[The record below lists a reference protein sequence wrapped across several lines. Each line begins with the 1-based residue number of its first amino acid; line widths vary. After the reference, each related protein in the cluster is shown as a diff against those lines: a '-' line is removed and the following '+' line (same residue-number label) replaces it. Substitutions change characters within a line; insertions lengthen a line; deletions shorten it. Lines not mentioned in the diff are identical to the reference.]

1 MKTKGK
7 AWHLVVTVLLIL
19 AFVYTA
25 FFGVSA
31 KYGDVTT
38 TYIKGAKDIRFGV
51 DIKGGVNVTFVP
63 SEDYDATEEQLE
75 AAQLVIENRLVALN
89 VTDYELYVDPSSD
102 SLILEFPW
110 QSGETDFDPEA
121 AIEEIG
127 TTAYLTFREG
137 SSADGDLILD
147 GSMIESAAAQY
158 GPVTSGGA
166 SEYYVSLKFTDE
178 GAKAFGEA
186 TTRLA
191 ASNGTISIW
200 LDDENV
206 STATVNAAITDGEA
220 IITSSASNPFTQ
232 DAVVKMARQIN
243 SGALPFAL
251 KVDSYSTVS
260 PSLGENSL
268 SAMVLAGVI
277 AFALIVVFMTVLYR
291 LPGFLACI
299 ALAGQVAA
307 TLAFVSGY
315 FSVFESFTLTLPG
328 IAGIIL
334 AIGMGVDANVITAER
349 IKEELKNGKS
359 LDGALK
365 SGFARGLTPIIDGN
379 VTIVIVAIVLMGAFG
394 PSDGLFAKALH
405 FVFFAFGPSTA
416 GTIYAFGYTL
426 LTGVL
431 LNFVFGVFATRVMIR
446 GAASIKALRNPWLY
460 GAAKLGKDETE
471 KKQINFVGLRKKFL
485 VFSSCLMAAI
495 VLCAVVFG
503 VHLDT
508 EFTGGAMITLSYDG
522 SFEMAQVQ
530 QTASDALENTGL
542 TPIIDGNVTIVIVAI
557 VLMGAFGPS
566 DGLFAKALHF
576 VFFAFG
582 PSTAGT
588 IYAFGYTLLTGVLLN
603 FVFGVFATR
612 VMIRGAASIK
622 ALRNPWLYGA
632 VKPGKE
638 VKEKKPIDFV
648 GLRKRFLTISTC
660 LMAAIILCA
669 AVFGV
674 RLDTEFTGGAM
685 ITLSYQGEIST
696 SEVQKT
702 ASTAL
707 ENNGLT
713 LQTGENVATGE
724 QTLKISMP
732 GNETVTTDQV
742 ENLLTS
748 LNEQYPD
755 NAFAQLSLSNVS
767 AAMGTKFLQKS
778 LVAVV
783 FSLLLIL
790 LYIGFRFKKIGGL
803 TGGLM
808 AVLALLNDLM
818 VVFGTFVLLRTP
830 LDGNFI
836 AAMLTILGYSIND
849 TVVVYDRIRE
859 NRALMG
865 KKTPFEE
872 LVNHSVNQ
880 SARRTIITTV
890 TTVMAL
896 GVMCVVSKLYG
907 LDSIFTFA
915 FPLMMGMLSGVY
927 TSLCVS
933 TSAWVL
939 WNDRKSKK
947 AETKKA

>member
-7 AWHLVVTVLLIL
+7 AWQLVLSVVLIA

-25 FFGVSA
+25 FFGVA
-31 KYGDVTT
+31 VKYGDVTT
-38 TYIKGAKDIRFGV
+38 TYLKGAKDIRFGV

-63 SEDYDATEEQLE
+63 SDGYDATDEQLA

-89 VTDYELYVDPSSD
+89 ITDYELYVDTNAD

-121 AIEEIG
+121 AIQEIG

-137 SSADGDLILD
+137 SSADGELILD
-147 GSMIESAAAQY
+147 GSEVQSAAAQY
-158 GPVTSGGA
+158 GPVSGSS
-166 SEYYVSLKFTDE
+166 SEYYVALTFTDE
-178 GAKAFGEA
+178 GAKAFGDA
-186 TTRLA
+186 TTKLYQ
-191 ASNGTISIW
+191 SGGTISIW

-206 STATVNAAITDGEA
+206 STATVNAAITDGKA
-220 IITSSASNPFTQ
+220 IITSSASDPFTQ

-243 SGALPFAL
+243 SGSLPFAL
-251 KVDSYSTVS
+251 SVDSYSTIS

-268 SAMVLAGVI
+268 AAMVLAGLI
-277 AFALIVVFMTVLYR
+277 AFALIVVLMTALYR

-315 FSVFESFTLTLPG
+315 FPVFESFTLTLPG

-349 IKEELKNGKS
+349 IKEELRSGKS

-460 GAAKLGKDETE
+460 GAE
-471 KKQINFVGLRKKFL
+471 KKAPAEKKPVDFVALRKRFL
-485 VFSSCLMAAI
+485 SVSSCLMAAI
-495 VLCAVVFG
+495 VLCAV
-503 VHLDT
+503 
-508 EFTGGAMITLSYDG
+508 
-522 SFEMAQVQ
+522 
-530 QTASDALENTGL
+530 
-542 TPIIDGNVTIVIVAI
+542 
-557 VLMGAFGPS
+557 
-566 DGLFAKALHF
+566 
-576 VFFAFG
+576 
-582 PSTAGT
+582 
-588 IYAFGYTLLTGVLLN
+588 
-603 FVFGVFATR
+603 
-612 VMIRGAASIK
+612 
-622 ALRNPWLYGA
+622 
-632 VKPGKE
+632 
-638 VKEKKPIDFV
+638 
-648 GLRKRFLTISTC
+648 
-660 LMAAIILCA
+660 
-669 AVFGV
+669 VFGV

-685 ITLSYQGEIST
+685 ITLRYEDSFALSD
-696 SEVQKT
+696 VQAT
-702 ASTAL
+702 AAEAL
-707 ENNGLT
+707 GSKDLT

-732 GNETVTTDQV
+732 GTETVTTDEVQT
-742 ENLLTS
+742 LLDS
-748 LNEQYPD
+748 LNEQYPE

-783 FSLLLIL
+783 FALAVIL
-790 LYIGFRFKKIGGL
+790 LYIALRFKNIGGL
-803 TGGLM
+803 TGGMM

-859 NRALMG
+859 NRSLMG
-865 KKTPFEE
+865 KKATFEE
-872 LVNHSVNQ
+872 LVNQSVNQ

-896 GVMCVVSKLYG
+896 AVMCIISKLYG

-939 WNDRKSKK
+939 WTECKQKK
-947 AETKKA
+947 D

>member
-7 AWHLVVTVLLIL
+7 AWQLVLSVVLIA

-25 FFGVSA
+25 FFGVA
-31 KYGDVTT
+31 VKYGDVTT
-38 TYIKGAKDIRFGV
+38 TYLKGAKDIRFGV

-63 SEDYDATEEQLE
+63 SDGYDATDEQLA

-89 VTDYELYVDPSSD
+89 ITDYELYVDTNAD

-121 AIEEIG
+121 AIQEIG

-137 SSADGDLILD
+137 SSADGELILD
-147 GSMIESAAAQY
+147 GSEVQSAAAQY
-158 GPVTSGGA
+158 GPVSGSS
-166 SEYYVSLKFTDE
+166 SEYYVALTFTDE
-178 GAKAFGEA
+178 GAKAFGDA
-186 TTRLA
+186 TTKLYQ
-191 ASNGTISIW
+191 SGGTISIW
-200 LDDENV
+200 LDNENV
-206 STATVNAAITDGEA
+206 STATVNAAITDGKA
-220 IITSSASNPFTQ
+220 IITSSASDPFTQ

-243 SGALPFAL
+243 SGSLPFAL
-251 KVDSYSTVS
+251 SVDSYSTIS

-268 SAMVLAGVI
+268 AAMVLAGLI
-277 AFALIVVFMTVLYR
+277 AFALIVVLMTALYR

-315 FSVFESFTLTLPG
+315 FPVFESFTLTLPG

-349 IKEELKNGKS
+349 IKEELRSGKS

-446 GAASIKALRNPWLY
+446 GAASIQALRSPWLY
-460 GAAKLGKDETE
+460 GADKKAPAE
-471 KKQINFVGLRKKFL
+471 KKPVDFVALRKRFL
-485 VFSSCLMAAI
+485 TASSCLMAAI
-495 VLCAVVFG
+495 VLCAV
-503 VHLDT
+503 
-508 EFTGGAMITLSYDG
+508 
-522 SFEMAQVQ
+522 
-530 QTASDALENTGL
+530 
-542 TPIIDGNVTIVIVAI
+542 
-557 VLMGAFGPS
+557 
-566 DGLFAKALHF
+566 
-576 VFFAFG
+576 
-582 PSTAGT
+582 
-588 IYAFGYTLLTGVLLN
+588 
-603 FVFGVFATR
+603 
-612 VMIRGAASIK
+612 
-622 ALRNPWLYGA
+622 
-632 VKPGKE
+632 
-638 VKEKKPIDFV
+638 
-648 GLRKRFLTISTC
+648 
-660 LMAAIILCA
+660 
-669 AVFGV
+669 VFGV

-685 ITLSYQGEIST
+685 ITLRYEDSFALSD
-696 SEVQKT
+696 VQAT
-702 ASTAL
+702 AAEAL
-707 ENNGLT
+707 GSKDLT

-732 GNETVTTDQV
+732 GTETGTTDEVQT
-742 ENLLTS
+742 LLDS
-748 LNEQYPD
+748 LNEQYPE

-767 AAMGTKFLQKS
+767 AAMGTRFLQKS

-783 FSLLLIL
+783 FALAVIL
-790 LYIGFRFKKIGGL
+790 LYIALRFKNIGGL
-803 TGGLM
+803 TGGMM

-859 NRALMG
+859 NRSLMG
-865 KKTPFEE
+865 KKATFEE
-872 LVNHSVNQ
+872 LVNQSVNQ

-896 GVMCVVSKLYG
+896 AVMCIISKLYG

-939 WNDRKSKK
+939 WTERKQKK
-947 AETKKA
+947 D

>member
-110 QSGETDFDPEA
+110 QSGETDFDPES
-121 AIEEIG
+121 AIQEIG

-315 FSVFESFTLTLPG
+315 FPVFESFTLTLPG

-542 TPIIDGNVTIVIVAI
+542 T
-557 VLMGAFGPS
+557 
-566 DGLFAKALHF
+566 
-576 VFFAFG
+576 
-582 PSTAGT
+582 
-588 IYAFGYTLLTGVLLN
+588 
-603 FVFGVFATR
+603 
-612 VMIRGAASIK
+612 
-622 ALRNPWLYGA
+622 
-632 VKPGKE
+632 
-638 VKEKKPIDFV
+638 
-648 GLRKRFLTISTC
+648 
-660 LMAAIILCA
+660 
-669 AVFGV
+669 
-674 RLDTEFTGGAM
+674 
-685 ITLSYQGEIST
+685 
-696 SEVQKT
+696 
-702 ASTAL
+702 
-707 ENNGLT
+707 
-713 LQTGENVATGE
+713 LQTGENVATGD

-732 GNETVTTDQV
+732 GTETVTTDQV
-742 ENLLTS
+742 EALLDS
-748 LNEQYPD
+748 LNETYPD
-755 NAFAQLSLSNVS
+755 NNFAQLSLSNVS

-783 FSLLLIL
+783 FALVLIL
-790 LYIGFRFKKIGGL
+790 LYIALRFKNIGGL
-803 TGGLM
+803 TGGMM
-808 AVLALLNDLM
+808 AVLALVNDLM

-859 NRALMG
+859 NRTLMG
-865 KKTPFEE
+865 KKASFEE
-872 LVNHSVNQ
+872 LVNRSVNQ
-880 SARRTIITTV
+880 SARRTLITTI

-896 GVMCVVSKLYG
+896 GVLCIVAKLYG

-915 FPLMMGMLSGVY
+915 FPLMMGMISGVY

-933 TSAWVL
+933 TSAWML
-939 WNDRKSKK
+939 WSERSPKSGKK
-947 AETKKA
+947 A

>member
-7 AWHLVVTVLLIL
+7 AWQLVLTVLLIA

-25 FFGVSA
+25 FFGVA
-31 KYGDVTT
+31 VKYGDVTT

-63 SEDYDATEEQLE
+63 SDGYDATDDQLE

-89 VTDYELYVDPSSD
+89 VTDYELYVDNNSD

-110 QSGETDFDPEA
+110 QSGETEFDPEA

-137 SSADGDLILD
+137 SSADGELVLD
-147 GSMIESAAAQY
+147 GSMVESAAAQY
-158 GPVTSGGA
+158 GPVNGSS
-166 SEYYVSLKFTDE
+166 SEYYVALKFTDE
-178 GAKAFGEA
+178 GAKAFGDA
-186 TTRLA
+186 TTRLYQTG
-191 ASNGTISIW
+191 GTISIW

-206 STATVNAAITDGEA
+206 STANVNAAITDGPA

-232 DAVVKMARQIN
+232 EDVVKMARQIN
-243 SGALPFAL
+243 SGSLPFAL
-251 KVDSYSTVS
+251 TVDSYSTIS

-277 AFALIVVFMTVLYR
+277 AFALIVVLMTALYR

-315 FSVFESFTLTLPG
+315 FPVFESFTLTLPG

-349 IKEELKNGKS
+349 IKEELRSGKS

-394 PSDGLFAKALH
+394 PSDGFFAKALH

-431 LNFVFGVFATRVMIR
+431 LNFVFGIFATRTMIR
-446 GAASIKALRNPWLY
+446 GAAAIKALRDPRLY
-460 GAAKLGKDETE
+460 GADAPGKIPAE
-471 KKQINFVGLRKKFL
+471 KKQVNFVGLRKRFL
-485 VFSSCLMAAI
+485 TFSACLMAAI
-495 VLCAVVFG
+495 VLCAVVLG

-508 EFTGGAMITLSYDG
+508 EFTGGAMITLSYEN
-522 SFEMAQVQ
+522 SFEMSA
-530 QTASDALENTGL
+530 
-542 TPIIDGNVTIVIVAI
+542 
-557 VLMGAFGPS
+557 
-566 DGLFAKALHF
+566 
-576 VFFAFG
+576 
-582 PSTAGT
+582 
-588 IYAFGYTLLTGVLLN
+588 
-603 FVFGVFATR
+603 
-612 VMIRGAASIK
+612 
-622 ALRNPWLYGA
+622 
-632 VKPGKE
+632 
-638 VKEKKPIDFV
+638 
-648 GLRKRFLTISTC
+648 
-660 LMAAIILCA
+660 
-669 AVFGV
+669 
-674 RLDTEFTGGAM
+674 
-685 ITLSYQGEIST
+685 
-696 SEVQKT
+696 VQKT
-702 ASTAL
+702 ASEAL
-707 ENNGLT
+707 GSNGLT

-732 GNETVTTDQV
+732 GTETVTTDEVQT
-742 ENLLTS
+742 LLDS
-748 LNEQYPD
+748 LNESYPD
-755 NAFAQLSLSNVS
+755 NSFAQLSLSNVS

-783 FSLLLIL
+783 FALVLIL
-790 LYIGFRFKKIGGL
+790 AYIAYRFKNIGGL
-803 TGGLM
+803 TGGMM

-818 VVFGTFVLLRTP
+818 VVFGTFVLLRAP

-859 NRALMG
+859 NRGLLG
-865 KKTPFEE
+865 KKASFEE

-896 GVMCVVSKLYG
+896 GVMCIVSKLYG

-933 TSAWVL
+933 TSAWVA
-939 WNDRKSKK
+939 WSERKNAKK
-947 AETKKA
+947 N

>member
-7 AWHLVVTVLLIL
+7 AWHLIAAVLLI
-19 AFVYTA
+19 AVFVYTA
-25 FFGVSA
+25 FFGVYA
-31 KYGDVTT
+31 KYGDTTT

-63 SEDYDATEEQLE
+63 SDGYDATEEQLE

-89 VTDYELYVDPSSD
+89 VTDYELYVDNNSD

-121 AIEEIG
+121 AIDEIG

-137 SSADGDLILD
+137 SSADGELILD

-166 SEYYVSLKFTDE
+166 SEYFVSLKFTDD
-178 GAKAFGEA
+178 GAKAFGDA

-191 ASNGTISIW
+191 ASKGTISIW

-206 STATVNAAITDGEA
+206 STATVNTAITDGSA

-232 DAVVKMARQIN
+232 EQVIKMARQIN

-251 KVDSYSTVS
+251 TVDSYSTVS

-268 SAMVLAGVI
+268 SAMVLAGLI
-277 AFALIVVFMTVLYR
+277 AFALIVVFMTILYR
-291 LPGFLACI
+291 LPGFLACV

-315 FSVFESFTLTLPG
+315 FPVFESFTMTLPG

-460 GAAKLGKDETE
+460 GAEKPGKEKAE
-471 KKQINFVGLRKKFL
+471 KKPIDFVGLRKRFL
-485 VFSSCLMAAI
+485 TISTCLMAAI

-508 EFTGGAMITLSYDG
+508 EFTGGAMITLSYEG
-522 SFEMAQVQ
+522 SFT
-530 QTASDALENTGL
+530 TAD
-542 TPIIDGNVTIVIVAI
+542 
-557 VLMGAFGPS
+557 
-566 DGLFAKALHF
+566 
-576 VFFAFG
+576 
-582 PSTAGT
+582 
-588 IYAFGYTLLTGVLLN
+588 
-603 FVFGVFATR
+603 
-612 VMIRGAASIK
+612 
-622 ALRNPWLYGA
+622 
-632 VKPGKE
+632 
-638 VKEKKPIDFV
+638 
-648 GLRKRFLTISTC
+648 
-660 LMAAIILCA
+660 
-669 AVFGV
+669 
-674 RLDTEFTGGAM
+674 
-685 ITLSYQGEIST
+685 
-696 SEVQKT
+696 VQKT
-702 ASTAL
+702 ASAAL
-707 ENNGLT
+707 DSTGLT
-713 LQTGENVATGE
+713 LQTGENVATGD

-732 GNETVTTDQV
+732 GTETVTTEQV
-742 ENLLTS
+742 ADLLDS
-748 LNEQYPD
+748 LNESYPE
-755 NAFAQLSLSNVS
+755 NHFEQLSLSNVS
-767 AAMGTKFLQKS
+767 AAMGIKFLQKS

-783 FSLLLIL
+783 FALVLIL
-790 LYIGFRFKKIGGL
+790 LYIALRFKNIGGL

-808 AVLALLNDLM
+808 AVLALVNDLM

-859 NRALMG
+859 NRTLMG
-865 KKTPFEE
+865 KKASFEE
-872 LVNHSVNQ
+872 LVNRSVNQ
-880 SARRTIITTV
+880 SARRTLITTI

-896 GVMCVVSKLYG
+896 GVMCVVAKLYG

-915 FPLMMGMLSGVY
+915 FPLMMGMISGVY

-939 WNDRKSKK
+939 WSERKPKTK
-947 AETKKA
+947 A

>member
-7 AWHLVVTVLLIL
+7 AWHLVLTVLLIA

-25 FFGVSA
+25 FFGVYA
-31 KYGDVTT
+31 KYGDVTK
-38 TYIKGAKDIRFGV
+38 TYIKGAQDIRFGV

-63 SEDYDATEEQLE
+63 SDGYDATEEQLE

-89 VTDYELYVDPSSD
+89 VTDYELYVDNNSD

-110 QSGETDFDPEA
+110 QSGETDFDPES
-121 AIEEIG
+121 AIQEIG

-137 SSADGDLILD
+137 SSADGELILD
-147 GSMIESAAAQY
+147 GSKIESAAAQY
-158 GPVTSGGA
+158 GPVSNGGA
-166 SEYYVSLKFTDE
+166 SEYYVSLKFTDD
-178 GAKAFGEA
+178 GAKAFGDA
-186 TTRLA
+186 TTALA

-206 STATVNAAITDGEA
+206 STATVNTAITDGSA

-232 DAVVKMARQIN
+232 EQVVKMARQIN

-251 KVDSYSTVS
+251 TVDSYSTVS

-315 FSVFESFTLTLPG
+315 FPVFESFTLTLPG

-471 KKQINFVGLRKKFL
+471 KKQVNFVGLRKKFL

-542 TPIIDGNVTIVIVAI
+542 T
-557 VLMGAFGPS
+557 
-566 DGLFAKALHF
+566 
-576 VFFAFG
+576 
-582 PSTAGT
+582 
-588 IYAFGYTLLTGVLLN
+588 
-603 FVFGVFATR
+603 
-612 VMIRGAASIK
+612 
-622 ALRNPWLYGA
+622 
-632 VKPGKE
+632 
-638 VKEKKPIDFV
+638 
-648 GLRKRFLTISTC
+648 
-660 LMAAIILCA
+660 
-669 AVFGV
+669 
-674 RLDTEFTGGAM
+674 
-685 ITLSYQGEIST
+685 
-696 SEVQKT
+696 
-702 ASTAL
+702 
-707 ENNGLT
+707 
-713 LQTGENVATGE
+713 LQTGENVATGD

-732 GNETVTTDQV
+732 GTETVTTDQV
-742 ENLLTS
+742 EALLDS
-748 LNEQYPD
+748 LNETYPD
-755 NAFAQLSLSNVS
+755 NNFAQLSLSNVS

-783 FSLLLIL
+783 FALVLIL
-790 LYIGFRFKKIGGL
+790 LYIALRFKNIGGL
-803 TGGLM
+803 TGGMM
-808 AVLALLNDLM
+808 AVLALMNDLM

-865 KKTPFEE
+865 KKASFEE
-872 LVNHSVNQ
+872 LVNRSVNQ
-880 SARRTIITTV
+880 SARRTLITTI

-896 GVMCVVSKLYG
+896 GVLCIVAKLYG

-915 FPLMMGMLSGVY
+915 FPLMMGMISGVY

-933 TSAWVL
+933 TSAWML
-939 WNDRKSKK
+939 LSERSHKSGKK
-947 AETKKA
+947 A

>member
-7 AWHLVVTVLLIL
+7 AWQLVLTVLLIA

-25 FFGVSA
+25 FFGVA
-31 KYGDVTT
+31 VKYGDVTT

-63 SEDYDATEEQLE
+63 SDGYDATDDQLE

-89 VTDYELYVDPSSD
+89 VTDYELYVDNNSD

-110 QSGETDFDPEA
+110 QSGETEFDPEA

-137 SSADGDLILD
+137 SSADGELVLD
-147 GSMIESAAAQY
+147 GSMVESAAAQY
-158 GPVTSGGA
+158 GPVNGSS
-166 SEYYVSLKFTDE
+166 SEYYVALKFTDE
-178 GAKAFGEA
+178 GAKAFGDA
-186 TTRLA
+186 TTRLYQTG
-191 ASNGTISIW
+191 GTISIW

-206 STATVNAAITDGEA
+206 STASVNAAITDGSA
-220 IITSSASNPFTQ
+220 IITSSASSPFTQ
-232 DAVVKMARQIN
+232 EDVVKMARQIN
-243 SGALPFAL
+243 SGSLPFAL
-251 KVDSYSTVS
+251 TVDSYSTIS

-277 AFALIVVFMTVLYR
+277 AFALIMVLMTALYR

-315 FSVFESFTLTLPG
+315 FPVFGSFTLTLPG

-349 IKEELKNGKS
+349 IKEELRSGKS

-379 VTIVIVAIVLMGAFG
+379 VTIVIVAIVLRGAFG
-394 PSDGLFAKALH
+394 PSDGFFAKALH

-431 LNFVFGVFATRVMIR
+431 LNFVFGIFATRTMIR
-446 GAASIKALRNPWLY
+446 GAASIKALRDPRLY
-460 GAAKLGKDETE
+460 GADAPGKTPAE
-471 KKQINFVGLRKKFL
+471 KKQVNFVGLRKRFL
-485 VFSSCLMAAI
+485 TFSACLMVAI
-495 VLCAVVFG
+495 VLCAVVLG

-508 EFTGGAMITLSYDG
+508 EFTGGAMITLSYEN
-522 SFEMAQVQ
+522 SFEMSA
-530 QTASDALENTGL
+530 
-542 TPIIDGNVTIVIVAI
+542 
-557 VLMGAFGPS
+557 
-566 DGLFAKALHF
+566 
-576 VFFAFG
+576 
-582 PSTAGT
+582 
-588 IYAFGYTLLTGVLLN
+588 
-603 FVFGVFATR
+603 
-612 VMIRGAASIK
+612 
-622 ALRNPWLYGA
+622 
-632 VKPGKE
+632 
-638 VKEKKPIDFV
+638 
-648 GLRKRFLTISTC
+648 
-660 LMAAIILCA
+660 
-669 AVFGV
+669 
-674 RLDTEFTGGAM
+674 
-685 ITLSYQGEIST
+685 
-696 SEVQKT
+696 VQKT
-702 ASTAL
+702 ASEAL
-707 ENNGLT
+707 GSNGLT

-732 GNETVTTDQV
+732 GTETVTTDEVQT
-742 ENLLTS
+742 LLDS
-748 LNEQYPD
+748 LNESYPD
-755 NAFAQLSLSNVS
+755 NSFAQLSLSNVS

-783 FSLLLIL
+783 FALVLIL
-790 LYIGFRFKKIGGL
+790 AYIAYRFKKIGGL
-803 TGGLM
+803 TGGMM

-818 VVFGTFVLLRTP
+818 VVFGTFVLLRAP

-859 NRALMG
+859 NRGLLG
-865 KKTPFEE
+865 KKASFEE

-896 GVMCVVSKLYG
+896 GVMCIVSKLYG

-933 TSAWVL
+933 TSAWVA
-939 WNDRKSKK
+939 WSERKNAKK
-947 AETKKA
+947 N

>member
-7 AWHLVVTVLLIL
+7 AWHLVAAVLLI
-19 AFVYTA
+19 AVFVYTA
-25 FFGVSA
+25 FFGVYA
-31 KYGDVTT
+31 KYGDTTT

-63 SEDYDATEEQLE
+63 SDGYDATEEQLE

-89 VTDYELYVDPSSD
+89 VTDYELYVDNNSD

-121 AIEEIG
+121 AIDEIG

-137 SSADGDLILD
+137 SSADGELILD

-166 SEYYVSLKFTDE
+166 SEYFVSLKFTDD
-178 GAKAFGEA
+178 GAKAFGDA

-191 ASNGTISIW
+191 ASKGTISIW

-206 STATVNAAITDGEA
+206 STATVNTAITDGSA

-232 DAVVKMARQIN
+232 EQVVKMARQIN

-251 KVDSYSTVS
+251 TVDSYSTVS

-268 SAMVLAGVI
+268 SAMVLAGLI
-277 AFALIVVFMTVLYR
+277 AFALIVVFMTILYR
-291 LPGFLACI
+291 LPGFLACM

-315 FSVFESFTLTLPG
+315 FPVFESFTMTLPG

-460 GAAKLGKDETE
+460 GAEKPGKETAK
-471 KKQINFVGLRKKFL
+471 KKPIDFVGLRKRFL
-485 VFSSCLMAAI
+485 TISTCLMAAI

-508 EFTGGAMITLSYDG
+508 EFTGGAMITLSYEG
-522 SFEMAQVQ
+522 SFT
-530 QTASDALENTGL
+530 TAD
-542 TPIIDGNVTIVIVAI
+542 
-557 VLMGAFGPS
+557 
-566 DGLFAKALHF
+566 
-576 VFFAFG
+576 
-582 PSTAGT
+582 
-588 IYAFGYTLLTGVLLN
+588 
-603 FVFGVFATR
+603 
-612 VMIRGAASIK
+612 
-622 ALRNPWLYGA
+622 
-632 VKPGKE
+632 
-638 VKEKKPIDFV
+638 
-648 GLRKRFLTISTC
+648 
-660 LMAAIILCA
+660 
-669 AVFGV
+669 
-674 RLDTEFTGGAM
+674 
-685 ITLSYQGEIST
+685 
-696 SEVQKT
+696 VQKT
-702 ASTAL
+702 ASAAL
-707 ENNGLT
+707 DSTGLT
-713 LQTGENVATGE
+713 LQTGENVATGD

-732 GNETVTTDQV
+732 GTETVTTEQV
-742 ENLLTS
+742 ADLLDS
-748 LNEQYPD
+748 LNESYPE
-755 NAFAQLSLSNVS
+755 NHFEQLSLSNVS
-767 AAMGTKFLQKS
+767 AAMGIKFLQKS

-783 FSLLLIL
+783 FALVLIL
-790 LYIGFRFKKIGGL
+790 LYIALRFKNIGGL
-803 TGGLM
+803 TGGMM
-808 AVLALLNDLM
+808 AVLALVNDLM

-859 NRALMG
+859 NRTLMG
-865 KKTPFEE
+865 KKASFEE
-872 LVNHSVNQ
+872 LVNRSVNQ
-880 SARRTIITTV
+880 SARRTLITTI

-896 GVMCVVSKLYG
+896 GVMCVVAKLYG

-915 FPLMMGMLSGVY
+915 FPLMMGMISGVY

-939 WNDRKSKK
+939 WSERKPKTK
-947 AETKKA
+947 A

>member
-110 QSGETDFDPEA
+110 QSGETDFDPES
-121 AIEEIG
+121 AIQEIG

-315 FSVFESFTLTLPG
+315 FPVFESFTLTLPG

-416 GTIYAFGYTL
+416 
-426 LTGVL
+426 
-431 LNFVFGVFATRVMIR
+431 VFATRVMIR

-471 KKQINFVGLRKKFL
+471 KKQVNFVGLRKKFL

-530 QTASDALENTGL
+530 QTASNALENT
-542 TPIIDGNVTIVIVAI
+542 
-557 VLMGAFGPS
+557 
-566 DGLFAKALHF
+566 
-576 VFFAFG
+576 
-582 PSTAGT
+582 
-588 IYAFGYTLLTGVLLN
+588 
-603 FVFGVFATR
+603 
-612 VMIRGAASIK
+612 
-622 ALRNPWLYGA
+622 
-632 VKPGKE
+632 
-638 VKEKKPIDFV
+638 
-648 GLRKRFLTISTC
+648 
-660 LMAAIILCA
+660 
-669 AVFGV
+669 
-674 RLDTEFTGGAM
+674 
-685 ITLSYQGEIST
+685 
-696 SEVQKT
+696 
-702 ASTAL
+702 
-707 ENNGLT
+707 GLT
-713 LQTGENVATGE
+713 LQTGENVATGD

-732 GNETVTTDQV
+732 GTETVTTDQV
-742 ENLLTS
+742 EALLDS
-748 LNEQYPD
+748 LNETYPD
-755 NAFAQLSLSNVS
+755 NNFAQLSLSNVS

-783 FSLLLIL
+783 FALVLIL
-790 LYIGFRFKKIGGL
+790 LYIALRFKNIGGL
-803 TGGLM
+803 TGGMM
-808 AVLALLNDLM
+808 AVLALVNDLM

-865 KKTPFEE
+865 KKASFEE
-872 LVNHSVNQ
+872 LVNRSVNQ
-880 SARRTIITTV
+880 SARRTLITTI

-896 GVMCVVSKLYG
+896 GVLCIVAKLYG

-915 FPLMMGMLSGVY
+915 FPLMMGMISGVY

-933 TSAWVL
+933 TSAWML
-939 WNDRKSKK
+939 WSERSPKSGKK
-947 AETKKA
+947 A

>member
-7 AWHLVVTVLLIL
+7 AWQLVVTALLIVV
-19 AFVYTA
+19 FVYTA
-25 FFGVSA
+25 FFGVAA

-63 SEDYDATEEQLE
+63 SDGYDATDEQLD
-75 AAQLVIENRLVALN
+75 AARLVIENRLVALN
-89 VTDYELYVDPSSD
+89 VTDYELYVDNNSD

-110 QSGETDFDPEA
+110 QSGETDFDPES
-121 AIEEIG
+121 AIQEIG

-137 SSADGDLILD
+137 ASKDGELILD
-147 GSMIESAAAQY
+147 GSMVESASAQY
-158 GPVTSGGA
+158 GAVSNGGS
-166 SEYYVSLKFTDE
+166 SEYYVALKFTTE
-178 GAKAFGEA
+178 GAKAFGDA
-186 TTRLA
+186 TTKLA
-191 ASNGTISIW
+191 ADKGSISIW

-206 STATVNAAITDGEA
+206 STATVNTAITDGQA

-251 KVDSYSTVS
+251 SVDSYSTVS

-268 SAMVLAGVI
+268 GAMVLAGLI

-315 FSVFESFTLTLPG
+315 FPVFESFTLTLPG

-349 IKEELKNGKS
+349 IKEELNNGKS

-446 GAASIKALRNPWLY
+446 GAASIKAL
-460 GAAKLGKDETE
+460 
-471 KKQINFVGLRKKFL
+471 Q
-485 VFSSCLMAAI
+485 
-495 VLCAVVFG
+495 
-503 VHLDT
+503 
-508 EFTGGAMITLSYDG
+508 
-522 SFEMAQVQ
+522 
-530 QTASDALENTGL
+530 
-542 TPIIDGNVTIVIVAI
+542 
-557 VLMGAFGPS
+557 
-566 DGLFAKALHF
+566 
-576 VFFAFG
+576 
-582 PSTAGT
+582 
-588 IYAFGYTLLTGVLLN
+588 
-603 FVFGVFATR
+603 
-612 VMIRGAASIK
+612 
-622 ALRNPWLYGA
+622 NPWLYGA

>member
-7 AWHLVVTVLLIL
+7 AWQLVVTVLLIA

-25 FFGVSA
+25 FFGVA
-31 KYGDVTT
+31 VKYGDVTK
-38 TYIKGAKDIRFGV
+38 TYIKGAQDIRFGV
-51 DIKGGVNVTFVP
+51 DIKGGVNVTFAP
-63 SEDYDATEEQLE
+63 SDGYDATDDQLD
-75 AAQLVIENRLVALN
+75 AAQLVIENRLVGLN
-89 VTDYELYVDPSSD
+89 VTDYELYVDYDSD
-102 SLILEFPW
+102 RLILEFPW
-110 QSGETDFDPEA
+110 QSGETDFDPES
-121 AIEEIG
+121 AIDEIG

-137 SSADGDLILD
+137 SSADGELILD
-147 GSMIESAAAQY
+147 GSMVESASAQY
-158 GPVTSGGA
+158 GPVSGSS
-166 SEYYVSLKFTDE
+166 SEYYVALKFTDE
-178 GAKAFGEA
+178 GAKAFGDA
-186 TTRLA
+186 TTNLYQ
-191 ASNGTISIW
+191 SNGTISIW

-206 STATVNAAITDGEA
+206 STATVNAAITDGSA
-220 IITSSASNPFTQ
+220 IITSSAANPFTQ
-232 DAVVKMARQIN
+232 DDVVKMARQIN
-243 SGALPFAL
+243 SGSLPFAL
-251 KVDSYSTVS
+251 TVDSYSTIS

-268 SAMVLAGVI
+268 SAMVLAGLI
-277 AFALIVVFMTVLYR
+277 AFALIVVLMTALYR

-315 FSVFESFTLTLPG
+315 FPVFESFTLTLPG

-349 IKEELKNGKS
+349 IKEELRSGKS

-379 VTIVIVAIVLMGAFG
+379 VTIVIVAVVLMGAFG
-394 PSDGLFAKALH
+394 PSDGFFAKVLH

-460 GAAKLGKDETE
+460 GASKGEEPA
-471 KKQINFVGLRKKFL
+471 
-485 VFSSCLMAAI
+485 
-495 VLCAVVFG
+495 
-503 VHLDT
+503 
-508 EFTGGAMITLSYDG
+508 
-522 SFEMAQVQ
+522 
-530 QTASDALENTGL
+530 
-542 TPIIDGNVTIVIVAI
+542 
-557 VLMGAFGPS
+557 
-566 DGLFAKALHF
+566 
-576 VFFAFG
+576 
-582 PSTAGT
+582 
-588 IYAFGYTLLTGVLLN
+588 
-603 FVFGVFATR
+603 
-612 VMIRGAASIK
+612 
-622 ALRNPWLYGA
+622 
-632 VKPGKE
+632 
-638 VKEKKPIDFV
+638 EKKPVDFV
-648 GLRKRFLTISTC
+648 GLRKRFLTISAC
-660 LMAAIILCA
+660 LMAAILLCA
-669 AVFGV
+669 VVFGV

-685 ITLSYQGEIST
+685 ITLSYEGEFTT

-702 ASTAL
+702 ASAAL
-707 ENNGLT
+707 GSNDLT

-732 GNETVTTDQV
+732 GNETVTTEQV
-742 ENLLTS
+742 ETLLDS
-748 LNEQYPD
+748 LNETYPD

-783 FSLLLIL
+783 FALVLIL
-790 LYIGFRFKKIGGL
+790 LYIGVRFKKIGGL
-803 TGGLM
+803 TGGMM

-865 KKTPFEE
+865 KKAYFEE

-939 WNDRKSKK
+939 WSERKSGKK
-947 AETKKA
+947 NA

>member
-110 QSGETDFDPEA
+110 QSGETDFDPES
-121 AIEEIG
+121 AIQEIG

-277 AFALIVVFMTVLYR
+277 AFALIVVFMTLLYR

-315 FSVFESFTLTLPG
+315 FPVFESFTLTLPG

-471 KKQINFVGLRKKFL
+471 KKQVNFVGLRKKFL

-495 VLCAVVFG
+495 VLCAVVLG

-542 TPIIDGNVTIVIVAI
+542 T
-557 VLMGAFGPS
+557 
-566 DGLFAKALHF
+566 
-576 VFFAFG
+576 
-582 PSTAGT
+582 
-588 IYAFGYTLLTGVLLN
+588 
-603 FVFGVFATR
+603 
-612 VMIRGAASIK
+612 
-622 ALRNPWLYGA
+622 
-632 VKPGKE
+632 
-638 VKEKKPIDFV
+638 
-648 GLRKRFLTISTC
+648 
-660 LMAAIILCA
+660 
-669 AVFGV
+669 
-674 RLDTEFTGGAM
+674 
-685 ITLSYQGEIST
+685 
-696 SEVQKT
+696 
-702 ASTAL
+702 
-707 ENNGLT
+707 
-713 LQTGENVATGE
+713 LQTGENVATGD

-732 GNETVTTDQV
+732 GTETVTTDQV
-742 ENLLTS
+742 EALLDS
-748 LNEQYPD
+748 LNEIYPD
-755 NAFAQLSLSNVS
+755 NNFAQLSLSNVS

-783 FSLLLIL
+783 FALVLIL
-790 LYIGFRFKKIGGL
+790 VYIALRFKNIGGL
-803 TGGLM
+803 TGGMM
-808 AVLALLNDLM
+808 AVLALVNDLM

-865 KKTPFEE
+865 KKASFEE
-872 LVNHSVNQ
+872 LVNRSVNQ
-880 SARRTIITTV
+880 SARRTLITTI

-896 GVMCVVSKLYG
+896 GVLCIVAKLYG

-915 FPLMMGMLSGVY
+915 FPLMMGMISGVY

-933 TSAWVL
+933 TSAWML
-939 WNDRKSKK
+939 WSERSPKSGKK
-947 AETKKA
+947 A

>member
-7 AWHLVVTVLLIL
+7 AWQLVVTALLIVV
-19 AFVYTA
+19 FVYTA
-25 FFGVSA
+25 FFGVAA

-63 SEDYDATEEQLE
+63 SDGYDATDEQLD
-75 AAQLVIENRLVALN
+75 AARLVIENRLVALN
-89 VTDYELYVDPSSD
+89 VTDYELYVDNNSD

-110 QSGETDFDPEA
+110 QSGETDFDPES
-121 AIEEIG
+121 AIQEIG

-137 SSADGDLILD
+137 ASKDGELILD
-147 GSMIESAAAQY
+147 GSMVESASAQY
-158 GPVTSGGA
+158 GAVSNGGS
-166 SEYYVSLKFTDE
+166 SEYYVALKFTTE
-178 GAKAFGEA
+178 GAKAFGDA
-186 TTRLA
+186 TTKLA
-191 ASNGTISIW
+191 ADKGSISIW

-206 STATVNAAITDGEA
+206 STATVNTAITDGQA

-251 KVDSYSTVS
+251 SVDSYSTVS

-268 SAMVLAGVI
+268 GAMVLAGLI

-394 PSDGLFAKALH
+394 PSDGFFAKMLH

-446 GAASIKALRNPWLY
+446 GAAAIKALRDPWLY
-460 GAAKLGKDETE
+460 GAD
-471 KKQINFVGLRKKFL
+471 R
-485 VFSSCLMAAI
+485 
-495 VLCAVVFG
+495 
-503 VHLDT
+503 
-508 EFTGGAMITLSYDG
+508 
-522 SFEMAQVQ
+522 
-530 QTASDALENTGL
+530 
-542 TPIIDGNVTIVIVAI
+542 
-557 VLMGAFGPS
+557 
-566 DGLFAKALHF
+566 
-576 VFFAFG
+576 
-582 PSTAGT
+582 
-588 IYAFGYTLLTGVLLN
+588 
-603 FVFGVFATR
+603 
-612 VMIRGAASIK
+612 
-622 ALRNPWLYGA
+622 
-632 VKPGKE
+632 PGKE
-638 VKEKKPIDFV
+638 PAEKKPIDFV
-648 GLRKRFLTISTC
+648 GLRKRFLTISSC
-660 LMAAIILCA
+660 LMAVILLCA
-669 AVFGV
+669 VVFGV

-685 ITLSYQGEIST
+685 ITLSYEGEFT
-696 SEVQKT
+696 TADVQKT
-702 ASTAL
+702 ASAAL
-707 ENNGLT
+707 GSKDLT

-732 GNETVTTDQV
+732 GTVTTDQV
-742 ENLLTS
+742 ENLLDS
-748 LNEQYPD
+748 LNETYPD
-755 NAFAQLSLSNVS
+755 NSFVQLSLSNVS

-778 LVAVV
+778 LVAVLFALV
-783 FSLLLIL
+783 LIL
-790 LYIGFRFKKIGGL
+790 LYIGFRFQKIGGL
-803 TGGLM
+803 TGGMM

-818 VVFGTFVLLRTP
+818 IVFGTFVLLRTP

-859 NRALMG
+859 NRTLME
-865 KKTPFEE
+865 KKTSFEE

-896 GVMCVVSKLYG
+896 GVMCIISKLYG

-915 FPLMMGMLSGVY
+915 FPLMMGMISGVY

-939 WNDRKSKK
+939 WSERKTGKKK
-947 AETKKA
+947 A

>member
-7 AWHLVVTVLLIL
+7 AWHLVAAVLLI
-19 AFVYTA
+19 AVFVYTA
-25 FFGVSA
+25 FFGVYA
-31 KYGDVTT
+31 KYGDTTT

-63 SEDYDATEEQLE
+63 SDGYDATEEQLE

-89 VTDYELYVDPSSD
+89 VTDYELYVDNNSD

-121 AIEEIG
+121 AIDEIG

-137 SSADGDLILD
+137 SSADGELILD

-158 GPVTSGGA
+158 GPVSNGGA
-166 SEYYVSLKFTDE
+166 SEYFVSLKFTDD
-178 GAKAFGEA
+178 GAKAFGDA

-191 ASNGTISIW
+191 ASKGTISIW

-206 STATVNAAITDGEA
+206 STATVNTAITDGSA

-232 DAVVKMARQIN
+232 EQVVKMARQIN

-251 KVDSYSTVS
+251 TVDSYSTVS

-268 SAMVLAGVI
+268 SAMVLAGLI
-277 AFALIVVFMTVLYR
+277 AFALIVVFMTILYR
-291 LPGFLACI
+291 LPGFLACM

-315 FSVFESFTLTLPG
+315 FPVFESFTMTLPG

-460 GAAKLGKDETE
+460 GAEKSGKETAE
-471 KKQINFVGLRKKFL
+471 KKSIDFVGLRKRFL
-485 VFSSCLMAAI
+485 TISTCLMAAI

-508 EFTGGAMITLSYDG
+508 EFTGGAMITLSYEG
-522 SFEMAQVQ
+522 SFT
-530 QTASDALENTGL
+530 TAD
-542 TPIIDGNVTIVIVAI
+542 
-557 VLMGAFGPS
+557 
-566 DGLFAKALHF
+566 
-576 VFFAFG
+576 
-582 PSTAGT
+582 
-588 IYAFGYTLLTGVLLN
+588 
-603 FVFGVFATR
+603 
-612 VMIRGAASIK
+612 
-622 ALRNPWLYGA
+622 
-632 VKPGKE
+632 
-638 VKEKKPIDFV
+638 
-648 GLRKRFLTISTC
+648 
-660 LMAAIILCA
+660 
-669 AVFGV
+669 
-674 RLDTEFTGGAM
+674 
-685 ITLSYQGEIST
+685 
-696 SEVQKT
+696 VQKT
-702 ASTAL
+702 ASAAL
-707 ENNGLT
+707 DSTGLT
-713 LQTGENVATGE
+713 LQTGENVATGD

-732 GNETVTTDQV
+732 GTETVTTEQV
-742 ENLLTS
+742 ADLLDS
-748 LNEQYPD
+748 LNESYPE
-755 NAFAQLSLSNVS
+755 NHFEQLSLSNVS
-767 AAMGTKFLQKS
+767 AAMGIKFLQKS

-783 FSLLLIL
+783 FALVLIL
-790 LYIGFRFKKIGGL
+790 LYIALRFKNIGGL
-803 TGGLM
+803 TGGMM
-808 AVLALLNDLM
+808 AVLALVNDLM

-859 NRALMG
+859 NRTLMG
-865 KKTPFEE
+865 KKASFEE
-872 LVNHSVNQ
+872 LVNRSVNQ
-880 SARRTIITTV
+880 SARRTLITTI

-896 GVMCVVSKLYG
+896 GVMCVVAKLYG

-915 FPLMMGMLSGVY
+915 FPLMMGMISGVY

-939 WNDRKSKK
+939 WSERKPKTK
-947 AETKKA
+947 A

>member
-7 AWHLVVTVLLIL
+7 AWQLVLSVVLIA

-25 FFGVSA
+25 FFGVA
-31 KYGDVTT
+31 VKYGDVTT
-38 TYIKGAKDIRFGV
+38 TYLKGAKDIRFGV

-63 SEDYDATEEQLE
+63 SDGYDATDEQLE

-89 VTDYELYVDPSSD
+89 ITDYELYVDTDAD

-121 AIEEIG
+121 AIQEIG

-137 SSADGDLILD
+137 SSADGELILD
-147 GSMIESAAAQY
+147 GSEVQSAAAQY
-158 GPVTSGGA
+158 GPVSGSS
-166 SEYYVSLKFTDE
+166 SEYYVALTFTDE
-178 GAKAFGEA
+178 GAKAFGDA
-186 TTRLA
+186 TTKLYQ
-191 ASNGTISIW
+191 SNGTISIW

-206 STATVNAAITDGEA
+206 STATVNAAITDGKA

-243 SGALPFAL
+243 SGSLPFAL
-251 KVDSYSTVS
+251 SVDSYSTIS

-268 SAMVLAGVI
+268 AAMVLAGLI
-277 AFALIVVFMTVLYR
+277 AFALIVVLMTTLYR

-315 FSVFESFTLTLPG
+315 FPVFESFTLTLPG

-349 IKEELKNGKS
+349 IKEELRSGKS
-359 LDGALK
+359 LDGAHK

-460 GAAKLGKDETE
+460 GADKKAPAE
-471 KKQINFVGLRKKFL
+471 KKPVDFVSLRKRFL
-485 VFSSCLMAAI
+485 TVSSCLMAAI
-495 VLCAVVFG
+495 VLCAV
-503 VHLDT
+503 
-508 EFTGGAMITLSYDG
+508 
-522 SFEMAQVQ
+522 
-530 QTASDALENTGL
+530 
-542 TPIIDGNVTIVIVAI
+542 
-557 VLMGAFGPS
+557 
-566 DGLFAKALHF
+566 
-576 VFFAFG
+576 
-582 PSTAGT
+582 
-588 IYAFGYTLLTGVLLN
+588 
-603 FVFGVFATR
+603 
-612 VMIRGAASIK
+612 
-622 ALRNPWLYGA
+622 
-632 VKPGKE
+632 
-638 VKEKKPIDFV
+638 
-648 GLRKRFLTISTC
+648 
-660 LMAAIILCA
+660 
-669 AVFGV
+669 VFGV

-685 ITLSYQGEIST
+685 ITLRYEDSFNLSD
-696 SEVQKT
+696 VQAT
-702 ASTAL
+702 AAEAL
-707 ENNGLT
+707 GSKDLT

-732 GNETVTTDQV
+732 GTETVTTDEVQT
-742 ENLLTS
+742 LLDS
-748 LNEQYPD
+748 LNEQYPE

-783 FSLLLIL
+783 FALAVIL
-790 LYIGFRFKKIGGL
+790 LYIAFRFKNIGGL
-803 TGGLM
+803 TGGMM

-859 NRALMG
+859 NRTLMG
-865 KKTPFEE
+865 KKATFEE

-896 GVMCVVSKLYG
+896 AVMCIVSKLYG

-939 WNDRKSKK
+939 WTERKQKK
-947 AETKKA
+947 D

>member
-7 AWHLVVTVLLIL
+7 AWQLVLSVVLIA

-25 FFGVSA
+25 FFGVA
-31 KYGDVTT
+31 VKYGDVTT
-38 TYIKGAKDIRFGV
+38 TYLKGAKDIRFGV

-63 SEDYDATEEQLE
+63 SDGYDATDEQLA

-89 VTDYELYVDPSSD
+89 ITDYELYVDTNAD

-121 AIEEIG
+121 AIQEIG

-137 SSADGDLILD
+137 SSADGELILD
-147 GSMIESAAAQY
+147 GSEVQSAAAQY
-158 GPVTSGGA
+158 GPVSGSS
-166 SEYYVSLKFTDE
+166 SEYYVALTFTDE
-178 GAKAFGEA
+178 GAKAFGDA
-186 TTRLA
+186 TTKLYQ
-191 ASNGTISIW
+191 SGGTISIW

-206 STATVNAAITDGEA
+206 STATVNAAITDGKA
-220 IITSSASNPFTQ
+220 IITSSASDPFTQ

-243 SGALPFAL
+243 SGSLPFAL
-251 KVDSYSTVS
+251 SVDSYSTIS

-268 SAMVLAGVI
+268 GAMVLAGLI

-315 FSVFESFTLTLPG
+315 FPVFESFTLTLPG

-349 IKEELKNGKS
+349 IKEELRSGKS

-446 GAASIKALRNPWLY
+446 GAASIKALRSPLLY
-460 GAAKLGKDETE
+460 GADKKAPAE
-471 KKQINFVGLRKKFL
+471 KKPVDFVALRKRFL
-485 VFSSCLMAAI
+485 TVSSCLMAAI
-495 VLCAVVFG
+495 VLCAV
-503 VHLDT
+503 
-508 EFTGGAMITLSYDG
+508 
-522 SFEMAQVQ
+522 
-530 QTASDALENTGL
+530 
-542 TPIIDGNVTIVIVAI
+542 
-557 VLMGAFGPS
+557 
-566 DGLFAKALHF
+566 
-576 VFFAFG
+576 
-582 PSTAGT
+582 
-588 IYAFGYTLLTGVLLN
+588 
-603 FVFGVFATR
+603 
-612 VMIRGAASIK
+612 
-622 ALRNPWLYGA
+622 
-632 VKPGKE
+632 
-638 VKEKKPIDFV
+638 
-648 GLRKRFLTISTC
+648 
-660 LMAAIILCA
+660 
-669 AVFGV
+669 VFGV

-685 ITLSYQGEIST
+685 ITLRYEDSFALSD
-696 SEVQKT
+696 VQAT
-702 ASTAL
+702 AAEAL
-707 ENNGLT
+707 GSKDLT

-732 GNETVTTDQV
+732 GTETVTTDEVQT
-742 ENLLTS
+742 LLDS
-748 LNEQYPD
+748 LNEQYPE

-778 LVAVV
+778 LMAVV
-783 FSLLLIL
+783 FALAVIL
-790 LYIGFRFKKIGGL
+790 LYIALRFQNIGGL
-803 TGGLM
+803 TGGMM

-859 NRALMG
+859 NRSLMG
-865 KKTPFEE
+865 KKATFEE
-872 LVNHSVNQ
+872 LVNQSVNQ

-896 GVMCVVSKLYG
+896 AVMCIISKLYG

-939 WNDRKSKK
+939 WTERKQKK
-947 AETKKA
+947 D

>member
-63 SEDYDATEEQLE
+63 SDGYDATDEQLD
-75 AAQLVIENRLVALN
+75 AARLVIENRLVALN
-89 VTDYELYVDPSSD
+89 VTDYELYVDNNSD

-137 SSADGDLILD
+137 SSADGELILD
-147 GSMIESAAAQY
+147 GSMVESAAAQY
-158 GPVTSGGA
+158 GPVSGSS
-166 SEYYVSLKFTDE
+166 SEYYVALKFTDA
-178 GAKAFGEA
+178 GAKAFGDA
-186 TTRLA
+186 TTRLYQ
-191 ASNGTISIW
+191 SSGTISIW

-206 STATVNAAITDGEA
+206 STASVNAAITDGQA

-232 DAVVKMARQIN
+232 EDVVKMARQIN
-243 SGALPFAL
+243 SGSLPFAL
-251 KVDSYSTVS
+251 SAESYSTIS
-260 PSLGENSL
+260 PSLGAKSL
-268 SAMVLAGVI
+268 DVMVQAGII
-277 AFALIVVFMTVLYR
+277 AFILVAILMIVRYR
-291 LPGFLACI
+291 LPGTI
-299 ALAGQVAA
+299 AVISLMGQVAA
-307 TLAFVSGY
+307 TLAVVSGY
-315 FSVFESFTLTLPG
+315 FSVFPGSTLTLPG

-334 AIGMGVDANVITAER
+334 GIGMGVDANVITAER
-349 IKEELKNGKS
+349 IKEELSKNKT
-359 LDGALK
+359 LEGAVN
-365 SGFARGLTPIIDGN
+365 SGFKMGLTPIIDGN

-394 PSDGLFAKALH
+394 PSDGFFAKMLH

-446 GAASIKALRNPWLY
+446 GAAAIKALRDPWLY
-460 GAAKLGKDETE
+460 GAD
-471 KKQINFVGLRKKFL
+471 R
-485 VFSSCLMAAI
+485 
-495 VLCAVVFG
+495 
-503 VHLDT
+503 
-508 EFTGGAMITLSYDG
+508 
-522 SFEMAQVQ
+522 
-530 QTASDALENTGL
+530 
-542 TPIIDGNVTIVIVAI
+542 
-557 VLMGAFGPS
+557 
-566 DGLFAKALHF
+566 
-576 VFFAFG
+576 
-582 PSTAGT
+582 
-588 IYAFGYTLLTGVLLN
+588 
-603 FVFGVFATR
+603 
-612 VMIRGAASIK
+612 
-622 ALRNPWLYGA
+622 
-632 VKPGKE
+632 PGKE
-638 VKEKKPIDFV
+638 PAEKKPIDFV
-648 GLRKRFLTISTC
+648 GLRKRFLTISSC
-660 LMAAIILCA
+660 LMAVILLCA
-669 AVFGV
+669 VVFGV

-685 ITLSYQGEIST
+685 ITLSYEGEFT
-696 SEVQKT
+696 TADVQKT
-702 ASTAL
+702 ASAAL
-707 ENNGLT
+707 GSKDLT

-742 ENLLTS
+742 ETLLDS
-748 LNEQYPD
+748 RNETYPD
-755 NAFAQLSLSNVS
+755 NGFVQLSLSNVS

-778 LVAVV
+778 LVAVLFALV
-783 FSLLLIL
+783 LIL
-790 LYIGFRFKKIGGL
+790 LYIGFRFQKIGGL
-803 TGGLM
+803 TGGMM

-859 NRALMG
+859 NRTLME
-865 KKTPFEE
+865 KKTSFEE

-896 GVMCVVSKLYG
+896 GVMCIISKLYG

-915 FPLMMGMLSGVY
+915 FPLMMGMISGVY

-939 WNDRKSKK
+939 WSERKTGKKK
-947 AETKKA
+947 A